1 MKENP
6 NIDELLTAFIDGEL
20 STRQRV
26 EMQRMISHDEQLAI
40 RLRQLQNCKTLV
52 GSLPREDAP
61 DDMAERVL
69 ASLERKTLLGHQAEI
84 SSHSQGRR
92 HLLMRKFAT
101 AAAMIILMA
110 AFAAVV
116 YTIIAPDG
124 SVNRTADI
132 VDNWQQPAVVAEVE
146 KPEPIV
152 EAAVAEPS
160 VEINTDENIFYG
172 SLKLKTASAD
182 AVNAVIQKAIEN
194 SGLVKTAKPVVSQQV
209 NGKYAVSGSRIAVS
223 RLLEDLE
230 NIWNRLDSATL
241 FVNLNEAS
249 DQMVV
254 KEIAIGQIME
264 IVNCAELNGRAKLAR
279 DFSILNNIAASLPGR
294 EMLAMVDNQSGELI
308 SIPRPVLTSAKG
320 KAVLVPQE
328 NSAENQQVNLT
339 IEIISSK

>member
-1 MKENP
+1 
-6 NIDELLTAFIDGEL
+6 G
-20 STRQRV
+20 
-26 EMQRMISHDEQLAI
+26 
-40 RLRQLQNCKTLV
+40 
-52 GSLPREDAP
+52 DAP

-84 SSHSQGRR
+84 SSHSEGRR

-116 YTIIAPDG
+116 YTIVAPDG

-132 VDNWQQPAVVAEVE
+132 VDNWQPPIVIAEVE

-152 EAAVAEPS
+152 EVAVAES
-160 VEINTDENIFYG
+160 SIEINTDENIFY
-172 SLKLKTASAD
+172 SRLKLKTASVD

-194 SGLVKTAKPVVSQQV
+194 SGLVKTAQPVVSRQARGEYV
-209 NGKYAVSGSRIAVS
+209 VSGSPIAVS
-223 RLLEDLE
+223 RLLEDIE

-241 FVNLNEAS
+241 LVRLNES
-249 DQMVV
+249 GDQIIVD
-254 KEIAIGQIME
+254 EIAIGQIME
-264 IVNCAELNGRAKLAR
+264 IVNCAELNGRVKFAR

-294 EMLAMVDNQSGELI
+294 KMLAIVDNQPNELI

-320 KAVLVPQE
+320 KTVLVPQG

-339 IEIISSK
+339 IEIIPSK